1 MICCPSECCRPP
13 RGGRRHSDS
22 RKHSD
27 ISWETRLGT
36 VGRVSADTAA
46 DVPDE
51 ALRYALEFAVG
62 IAAAGAKVRPPLP
75 FPVQLKPFLRFH
87 KLPPTALKQVRAA
100 VEGDAEFR
108 RRLASVATI
117 ELIDQVGVLWLSRP
131 DGWQESITTALPDKV
146 VDDKT
151 ALRREERRRLAAQ
164 DAAARASAELL
175 GLADELQRERLAKA
189 PLAAERDRLRGELDE
204 LRQRLRES
212 QRAEHATAQAL
223 AKAESELDEA
233 RRRTPEPIDPPL
245 PAPIDTSVV
254 RGLVEDAASAS
265 TEIARIL
272 ADALAELAAGDE
284 LPPASTSRARVAR
297 PRRSPIRLP
306 GGVLAG
312 SVEAAEVLLRTKG
325 SAIFIDGY
333 NVAKLGWPALELDQQ
348 REQCVSAAE
357 NLAKRW
363 HMAMTIVFD
372 GATIQGAHTSTRRR
386 VRIVYSPAGVS
397 ADDVLRA
404 EVAAVDVDRP
414 VVVVTNDRAIIT
426 DVASAGANTVSS
438 DDFLVLLR
446 R

>member
-1 MICCPSECCRPP
+1 VFAFMENTVA
-13 RGGRRHSDS
+13 
-22 RKHSD
+22 
-27 ISWETRLGT
+27 TRLGT
-36 VGRVSADTAA
+36 VDQVSADIAA

-100 VEGDAEFR
+100 VEGDDEFR

-117 ELIDQVGVLWLSRP
+117 ELIDHVGVLWLSRP
-131 DGWQESITTALPDKV
+131 DGWEETIATALPDKV
-146 VDDKT
+146 VDDTT

-164 DAAARASAELL
+164 AAAARVSAELL

-189 PLAAERDRLRGELDE
+189 PIVAERDRQRAELDE

-212 QRAEHATAQAL
+212 QRAEHASAQAL
-223 AKAESELDEA
+223 AKVESELLEA
-233 RRRTPEPIDPPL
+233 RHQIRESIDLPL
-245 PAPIDTSVV
+245 AASIDTSVV
-254 RGLVEDAASAS
+254 RSLVEEAASAS
-265 TEIARIL
+265 SEIVRML

-284 LPPASTSRARVAR
+284 LPPDPAPPARISR
-297 PRRSPIRLP
+297 PRRTPIRLP
-306 GGVLAG
+306 GGVREG
-312 SVEAAEVLLRTKG
+312 TVEAAESLLRTKG
-325 SAIFIDGY
+325 SAILIDGY

-348 REQCVSAAE
+348 RERCVSAAE

-372 GATIQGAHTSTRRR
+372 GATIEGAHTSTRRR

-404 EVAAVDVDRP
+404 EVAAVEVNKP
-414 VVVVTNDRAIIT
+414 VVLVTNDRAIVT
-426 DVASAGANTVSS
+426 DVAAAGANTVSS

>member
-1 MICCPSECCRPP
+1 
-13 RGGRRHSDS
+13 
-22 RKHSD
+22 
-27 ISWETRLGT
+27 
-36 VGRVSADTAA
+36 VGHVSADTAA

-62 IAAAGAKVRPPLP
+62 IAAAGTKVRPPLP

-108 RRLASVATI
+108 QRLASVATI
-117 ELIDQVGVLWLSRP
+117 ELIDHVGVLWLSRP
-131 DGWQESITTALPDKV
+131 DGWQETIASALPDKV
-146 VDDKT
+146 VDDNT

-164 DAAARASAELL
+164 AAAARVSAQLL
-175 GLADELQRERLAKA
+175 GVSDELQRERLSKA

-233 RRRTPEPIDPPL
+233 RREMPEPIDPQR
-245 PAPIDTSVV
+245 PASIDASAV

-265 TEIARIL
+265 SEITRIL
-272 ADALAELAAGDE
+272 AEALAELARVDDV
-284 LPPASTSRARVAR
+284 PPASPPQARVNR
-297 PRRSPIRLP
+297 PRRAPIRLP

-312 SVEAAEVLLRTKG
+312 SVEAAEHLLRTKG
-325 SAIFIDGY
+325 SVMFIDGY
-333 NVAKLGWPALELDQQ
+333 NVAKLGWPALELDEQRQQ
-348 REQCVSAAE
+348 SVTAAE

-414 VVVVTNDRAIIT
+414 VVVVTNDRAIIA
-426 DVASAGANTVSS
+426 DVTAAGANTVSS

>member
-1 MICCPSECCRPP
+1 MENTV
-13 RGGRRHSDS
+13 G
-22 RKHSD
+22 
-27 ISWETRLGT
+27 TRLGT
-36 VGRVSADTAA
+36 VDQVSADIAA

-100 VEGDAEFR
+100 VEGDDEFR

-131 DGWQESITTALPDKV
+131 DGWEETIGTALPDKII
-146 VDDKT
+146 DDMT
-151 ALRREERRRLAAQ
+151 ALRREERRRVAAQ
-164 DAAARASAELL
+164 GAAARVSAELL

-189 PLAAERDRLRGELDE
+189 PLAAERDRLRVELDE

-212 QRAEHATAQAL
+212 QRAEHAAAQAL
-223 AKAESELDEA
+223 AKVESELLEA
-233 RRRTPEPIDPPL
+233 RRQIPEPIDLPL
-245 PAPIDTSVV
+245 AASIDTSAV
-254 RGLVEDAASAS
+254 RSLVEDAASAS
-265 TEIARIL
+265 SEIARML
-272 ADALAELAAGDE
+272 ADALAELTAGDE
-284 LPPASTSRARVAR
+284 LPPDPAPQARVGR
-297 PRRSPIRLP
+297 PRRTPIRLP
-306 GGVLAG
+306 GGVRAG
-312 SVEAAEVLLRTKG
+312 TVEAAEVLLRTKG
-325 SAIFIDGY
+325 SAMFIDGY

-348 REQCVSAAE
+348 RERCVTAAE

-372 GATIQGAHTSTRRR
+372 GATIEGAHTSTRRR

-404 EVAAVDVDRP
+404 EVAAVDVNKP

-426 DVASAGANTVSS
+426 DVAAAGANTVSS

>member
-1 MICCPSECCRPP
+1 
-13 RGGRRHSDS
+13 
-22 RKHSD
+22 
-27 ISWETRLGT
+27 
-36 VGRVSADTAA
+36 VSADTAA

-62 IAAAGAKVRPPLP
+62 IAAAGTKVRPPLP

-108 RRLASVATI
+108 QRLASVATI
-117 ELIDQVGVLWLSRP
+117 ELIDHVGVLWLSRP
-131 DGWQESITTALPDKV
+131 DGWQETIASALPDKI
-146 VDDKT
+146 VDDNT

-164 DAAARASAELL
+164 AAAARVSAELL
-175 GLADELQRERLAKA
+175 SVSDELQRERLAKA

-212 QRAEHATAQAL
+212 QRAEHAIAQAL
-223 AKAESELDEA
+223 AKAEAELDVA
-233 RRRTPEPIDPPL
+233 RRQIPEPIDPQFPSS
-245 PAPIDTSVV
+245 IDASAL
-254 RGLVEDAASAS
+254 RGLVENAASAS
-265 TEIARIL
+265 SEIARIL
-272 ADALAELAAGDE
+272 AEALAELAEVDE
-284 LPPASTSRARVAR
+284 VPSPMPAQPRVNR
-297 PRRSPIRLP
+297 PRRTPIRLP

-312 SVEAAEVLLRTKG
+312 SVEAAEHLLRTKE

-333 NVAKLGWPALELDQQ
+333 NVAKLGWPALELDEQ
-348 REQCVSAAE
+348 RQQCVTAAE

-404 EVAAVDVDRP
+404 EVAAVEVDRP
-414 VVVVTNDRAIIT
+414 VVVVTNDRAIIA
-426 DVASAGANTVSS
+426 DVAAAGANTVSS

>member
-1 MICCPSECCRPP
+1 
-13 RGGRRHSDS
+13 
-22 RKHSD
+22 
-27 ISWETRLGT
+27 
-36 VGRVSADTAA
+36 VSADTAA

-62 IAAAGAKVRPPLP
+62 IAAAGTKVRPPLP

-108 RRLASVATI
+108 QRLASVATI
-117 ELIDQVGVLWLSRP
+117 ELIDHVGVLWLSRP
-131 DGWQESITTALPDKV
+131 DGWQETIASALPDKI
-146 VDDKT
+146 VDDNT

-164 DAAARASAELL
+164 AAAARVSAELL
-175 GLADELQRERLAKA
+175 SVSDELQRERLAKA

-212 QRAEHATAQAL
+212 QRAEHAIAQAL
-223 AKAESELDEA
+223 AKAEAELDVA
-233 RRRTPEPIDPPL
+233 RRQIPEPIDPQFPSS
-245 PAPIDTSVV
+245 IDASAV
-254 RGLVEDAASAS
+254 RGVVEDAASAS
-265 TEIARIL
+265 SEIARIV
-272 ADALAELAAGDE
+272 AEALAELAEVDE
-284 LPPASTSRARVAR
+284 VPSPMPAQPRVNR
-297 PRRSPIRLP
+297 PRRTPIRLP

-312 SVEAAEVLLRTKG
+312 SVEAAEHLLRTKE

-333 NVAKLGWPALELDQQ
+333 NVAKLGWPALELDEQ
-348 REQCVSAAE
+348 RQQCVTAAE

-404 EVAAVDVDRP
+404 EVAAVEVDRP
-414 VVVVTNDRAIIT
+414 VVVVTNDRAIIA
-426 DVASAGANTVSS
+426 DVAAAGANTVSS

>member
-1 MICCPSECCRPP
+1 
-13 RGGRRHSDS
+13 
-22 RKHSD
+22 
-27 ISWETRLGT
+27 
-36 VGRVSADTAA
+36 VSADTAA

-62 IAAAGAKVRPPLP
+62 IAAAGTKVRPPLP

-108 RRLASVATI
+108 QRLASVATI
-117 ELIDQVGVLWLSRP
+117 ELIDHVGVLWLSRP
-131 DGWQESITTALPDKV
+131 DGWQETIASALPDKI
-146 VDDKT
+146 VDDNT

-164 DAAARASAELL
+164 AAAARVSAELL
-175 GLADELQRERLAKA
+175 SVSDELQRERLAKA

-212 QRAEHATAQAL
+212 QRAEHAIAQAL
-223 AKAESELDEA
+223 AKAEAELDVA
-233 RRRTPEPIDPPL
+233 RRQIPEPIDPQL
-245 PAPIDTSVV
+245 PSSIDASAL

-265 TEIARIL
+265 SEIARIL
-272 ADALAELAAGDE
+272 AEALAELAEVDE
-284 LPPASTSRARVAR
+284 VPSPMPAQPRVNR
-297 PRRSPIRLP
+297 PRRTPIRLP

-312 SVEAAEVLLRTKG
+312 SVEAAEHLLRTKE

-333 NVAKLGWPALELDQQ
+333 NVAKLGWPALELDEQ
-348 REQCVSAAE
+348 RQQCVTAAE

-404 EVAAVDVDRP
+404 EVAAVEVDRP
-414 VVVVTNDRAIIT
+414 VVVVTNDRAIIA
-426 DVASAGANTVSS
+426 DVAAAGANTVSS